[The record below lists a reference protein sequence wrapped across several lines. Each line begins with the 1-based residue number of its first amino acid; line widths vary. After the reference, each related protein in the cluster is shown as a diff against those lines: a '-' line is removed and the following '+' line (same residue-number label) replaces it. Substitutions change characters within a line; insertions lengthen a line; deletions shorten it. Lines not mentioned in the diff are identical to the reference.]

1 MARLSLQILCLMLL
15 LIEGFGVSADFEEQ
29 RDLSFKINAVYKGR
43 RVKLFERI
51 FCKFKAY
58 K

>member
-43 RVKLFERI
+43 RVKI
-51 FCKFKAY
+51 D
-58 K
+58 